1 MQSKSM
7 DLFLYDRD
15 LRHESVEYIFRSI
28 SLVPNGVFI
37 SFVNYD
43 SEPPGKQP
51 PEVFCEKRCS

>member
-1 MQSKSM
+1 M